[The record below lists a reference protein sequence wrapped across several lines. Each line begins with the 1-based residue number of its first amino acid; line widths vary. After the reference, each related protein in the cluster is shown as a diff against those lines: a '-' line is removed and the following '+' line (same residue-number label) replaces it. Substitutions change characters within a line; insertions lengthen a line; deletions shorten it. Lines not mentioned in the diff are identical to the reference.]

1 MNSNCYSN
9 WSWVDKIYGTEQSV
23 LLRSSLVDTL
33 FKCMLRIM
41 DVIWFLLNPCA
52 LRLHVALGSEFRN
65 FCEFELLFTQLGA
78 GMTKFMERRN
88 SCGK

>member
-1 MNSNCYSN
+1 VNSNCYSN